1 MAKAENVEKYLHHT
15 KFQFVNIHV
24 YDSIW
29 FLGCIKWSYKQV
41 RNKSDSFILYVV
53 LLAITRKRTVPRI
66 LLYPYPHLWLV
77 LKFKWLIVVVS
88 YVCHMLRTC
97 LVVKSKLFK
106 WMVVGNILALT
117 SKHFYLHKVF
127 IFHHI
132 SCPHIPEQ
140 NGLAEWKHQ
149 HIVETGLSL
158 MAHSSIPQ
166 KFWVDAF
173 ANAVFLNNQLPTH
186 TLGNMYPYEKL
197 FQKHPT
203 KIF

>member
-1 MAKAENVEKYLHHT
+1 
-15 KFQFVNIHV
+15 
-24 YDSIW
+24 
-29 FLGCIKWSYKQV
+29 
-41 RNKSDSFILYVV
+41 
-53 LLAITRKRTVPRI
+53 
-66 LLYPYPHLWLV
+66 
-77 LKFKWLIVVVS
+77 
-88 YVCHMLRTC
+88 
-97 LVVKSKLFK
+97 
-106 WMVVGNILALT
+106 MVVGNILALT
-117 SKHFYLHKVF
+117 SKHFDLHMVF

-173 ANAVFLNNQLPTH
+173 ANAVFLNNQLLTH
-186 TLGNMYPYEKL
+186 TFGNMYPYEKL